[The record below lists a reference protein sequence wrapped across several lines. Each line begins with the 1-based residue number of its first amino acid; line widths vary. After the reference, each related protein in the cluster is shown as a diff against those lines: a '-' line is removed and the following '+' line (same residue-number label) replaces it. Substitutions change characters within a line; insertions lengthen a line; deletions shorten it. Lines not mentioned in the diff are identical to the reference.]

1 MTYRKGGMSERK
13 LSIGFVLSQEQ
24 FPTRELLDL
33 GVEAEAAGFDE
44 VWASDHFHPWQDN
57 QGHAGHA
64 WITLAALSQRTNRIT
79 IGTGVTCPTYRFR
92 PADVAHAFATL
103 SGLAPGRIFLGVG
116 TGEALN
122 EIPSG
127 GGWGPYRER
136 AARLEEAVTLI
147 RRLWS
152 EEWVTSDGPYYPV
165 ENANLYDKPPEPI
178 PVYVAGGGPKSAAL
192 AGRVGDGW
200 ITGEAALLRQD
211 RPGPVNAFRDG
222 QRLSGAD
229 PGAARILI
237 EQYAVVGGAP
247 EAAEAARLWQFLPV
261 ARDLLTE
268 PDPRAIE
275 RYARQRT
282 TAAKAA
288 ERMLASPDPADH
300 IERLRALHAAGAT
313 DVFIHAPQPDQR
325 KVISF
330 YAESVL
336 PAF

>member
-1 MTYRKGGMSERK
+1 
-13 LSIGFVLSQEQ
+13 LSQEQ
-24 FPTRELLDL
+24 FPSAELLDL
-33 GVEAEAAGFDE
+33 GAEAESAGFDG

-64 WITLAALSQRTNRIT
+64 WITLAALSQRTSRIT
-79 IGTGVTCPTYRFR
+79 MGTGVTCPTYRFR

-136 AARLEEAVTLI
+136 AARLEEAVALI
-147 RRLWS
+147 RRLWT
-152 EEWVTSDGPYYPV
+152 EDWVTSDGPYFPV
-165 ENANLYDKPPEPI
+165 QNANLYDKPPEPI
-178 PVYVAGGGPKSAAL
+178 PIYIAGGGPKSAAL
-192 AGRVGDGW
+192 AGRAGDGW
-200 ITGEAALLRQD
+200 ITGEGALLQQD
-211 RPGPVNAFRDG
+211 RPEPMIAFCDG
-222 QRLSGAD
+222 RGASGAD

-237 EQYAVVGGAP
+237 EQYTVVGTAS
-247 EAAEAARLWQFLPV
+247 EAAEAARFWQFIPV

-268 PDPRAIE
+268 PDPRAIQ
-275 RYARQRT
+275 RYALQHT

-288 ERMLASPDPADH
+288 ERMLVSPDPDDH

-336 PAF
+336 PAL